1 MLRAAR
7 SRAAGTVRRVRRKVS
22 GSRLWFR
29 SRAASIPPW
38 VIGLAVSA
46 VVGASSAVATVAG
59 LGRLRKQSQQPIEIP
74 IQEENAQERV

>member
-22 GSRLWFR
+22 RSRLWFR
-29 SRAASIPPW
+29 SRAASIPAW
-38 VIGLAVSA
+38 VIVLAISA
-46 VVGASSAVATVAG
+46 VVGASSAVATIAG
-59 LGRLRKQSQQPIEIP
+59 LGRLRNQSPGPVEIP